1 MININNKKLLAV
13 FLAISL
19 INTSRAD
26 DLADMYFTGKNKELT
41 QQEKEALAIS
51 KRWEAG
57 SAQKVKAFA
66 GSNGAIQFLYGAQ
79 QVTVVCAVLQVC
91 DIALQPGELTTGLHP
106 GDNARWTFEPAT
118 TGEGANQIQHI
129 IVKPLDVGLET
140 TLNIPTNRRMY
151 HLKLKSDRTEF
162 MPYVTFT
169 YPEVEQAKWQA
180 IELSK
185 NQERVQ
191 KTIPSTGEYLG
202 DLNFDYK
209 LSGKASWKPVRV
221 YNDGVKTIIQMPKS
235 MNQTE
240 SPTLLV
246 MRGKSDK
253 DAVIVNYRVQDDR
266 YIVDSVFDK
275 AILIAGVGSKQDRI
289 TITKSK

>member
-1 MININNKKLLAV
+1 MNRKILVAIMSLAFSTAV
-13 FLAISL
+13 M
-19 INTSRAD
+19 AD

-41 QQEKEALAIS
+41 QQEKDALAIS

-57 SAQKVKAFA
+57 TAQNVKPFSGA
-66 GSNGAIQFLYGAQ
+66 NGAIQFLYGAQ
-79 QVTVVCAVLQVC
+79 QVTIVCAVLQVC
-91 DIALQPGELTTGLHP
+91 DVALQPGEVTTGLHP
-106 GDNARWTFEPAT
+106 GDNARWTFEPAI
-118 TGEGANQIQHI
+118 TGEGANQVQHI
-129 IVKPLDVGLET
+129 IIKPLDVGLET
-140 TLNIPTNRRMY
+140 TLDIPTNRRMY

-180 IELSK
+180 
-185 NQERVQ
+185 VQ
-191 KTIPSTGEYLG
+191 QAKAQDRAEKTIPQTGEYLG

-235 MNQTE
+235 IAQTE

-246 MRGKSDK
+246 MRGNNDK
-253 DAVIVNYRVQDDR
+253 DAVIVNYRVQGDR

-275 AILIAGVGSKQDRI
+275 AIMIAGVGRKQDRI
-289 TITKSK
+289 TITKGK